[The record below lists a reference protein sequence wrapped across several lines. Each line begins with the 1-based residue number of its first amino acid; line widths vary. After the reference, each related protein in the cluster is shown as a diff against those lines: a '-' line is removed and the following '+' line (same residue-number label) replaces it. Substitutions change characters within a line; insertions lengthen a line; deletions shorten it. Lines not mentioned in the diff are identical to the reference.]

1 MEGPQH
7 SVVTPKSLIP
17 ITIGEYSPRF
27 SLKEDSKTIINTRE
41 MMRRKGILSKEATFS
56 EDPVR
61 EAHKDSQISTTRTA
75 IVSGQPKP

>member
-1 MEGPQH
+1 MELTITEGPQL
-7 SVVTPKSLIP
+7 SAVTPKSLIP

-41 MMRRKGILSKEATFS
+41 MMRRKGTLLKEVTSS

-61 EAHKDSQISTTRTA
+61 EALRDSLISTTRTA
-75 IVSGQPKP
+75 IV